1 MNTMTIHPVAPLT
14 DANRRYYE
22 DLHAAK
28 ELLKEVATV
37 DERIFLINIRGEMTG
52 KIWQEKRKEES
63 K

>member
-28 ELLKEVATV
+28 ELLPQAQSV
-37 DERIFLINIRGEMTG
+37 DERIFLINLRGEMTS
-52 KIWQEKRKEES
+52 KIWQQKRKEDA